1 MPRLIWSP
9 EALADVARLH
19 DFLAPKD
26 EGAARRAVAVIRE
39 GVKILERHPEIGRP
53 TEDMS
58 PEFREWPMR
67 FGAGGYVALYR
78 YDRVAVVVLAV
89 RHSRE
94 AGY

>member
-9 EALADVARLH
+9 KALADVDWLH
-19 DFLAPKD
+19 GFLTQKD
-26 EGAARRAVAVIRE
+26 RDAARRAVATIRA
-39 GVKILERHPEIGRP
+39 GVRILARHPEIGRP
-53 TEDMS
+53 AEDMP

-67 FGAGGYVALYR
+67 FGAGGYVAFYR
-78 YDRVAVVVLAV
+78 YDGDVVVVLAV